1 MDKLIEIVVMEGI
14 ALLMFWF
21 AYAIG
26 IQHRMT
32 LIAGYN
38 QKTAEHVTDKA
49 ALARLIARLCLLVGI
64 ASALMPL
71 ATSLWGTTTTGYY
84 SCTGAY
90 GGFILGT
97 VALTMLQARDYV
109 DCGHK
114 NSND

>member
-1 MDKLIEIVVMEGI
+1 MEGI

-26 IQHRMT
+26 IKRKMT

-38 QKTAEHVTDKA
+38 QKTAAHVTDKA
-49 ALARLIARLCLLVGI
+49 GLAKLIARLCLLVGF

-71 ATSLWGTTTTGYY
+71 ATTLWGTTLEGFY

-90 GGFILGT
+90 GGFILGV
-97 VALTMLQARDYV
+97 VALTMLQAREYV
-109 DCGHK
+109 ERDRKDSSH
-114 NSND
+114 